1 MIQLYKVSNTN
12 FEMNGDYTLNPTSC
26 VFDCT
31 LNDTW
36 SVTITNPIDD
46 SIEDFTVGAVLC
58 VPTPVGDRQ
67 LFRIYD
73 ADKSDS
79 DVTAIALPVFIDARN
94 DCFLWDVRP
103 TLVKGQEA
111 LNTMLAVNSKYSGE
125 SDIETVSTAYYQK
138 KNFIEALNGD
148 DENSFINRWGGEIAY
163 DNFRIIVNER
173 QGADNGLRVEF
184 GFNLNSINET
194 INDEEVVTRIIP
206 KAYNGYYLPDN
217 ETVDSPLINKYPVIH
232 TRVIEY
238 SNVKLADDVTE
249 SDEENSD
256 VIICDTL
263 EDLYE
268 ALRQKANEEYE
279 NGIDLPS
286 VTYNVDMADLSRTE
300 LYKDYK
306 DLLTVNLGDT
316 VHVKHRKLGIETSAR
331 VISLSYDCITK
342 KIVSLTLGD
351 YEQNYFNDVSAV
363 TSTVVN
369 VINLENGTLMA
380 DKIAGVINL
389 LNTSL
394 RAQRNVAD
402 AANEKAILFEDLDE
416 ESETYGAMCMG
427 TQGIQIAKER
437 NAANTDWKW
446 GTAINFEAINADYIL
461 AGVLQG
467 IDIRGSTFNVYFDTT
482 DGIQNITYLSELS
495 NHENGLVVVC
505 CQTEDLPPN
514 ATIQDITD
522 LDIII
527 NQGVYG
533 AGGWEIVWYDPSN
546 TAVSFNSGISLQ
558 GGNAWLE
565 VMYGTNTG
573 NLDLRANVTATS
585 FDTSS
590 ALELKKDITA
600 FENGLDEIMKTDVYN
615 FKFKDNIDTRNH
627 IGFVIGDGYNVTDKI
642 VNDKSIDI
650 YSALALAYKAIQE
663 LNQKVEKL
671 ERVIEDFND
680 Q

>member
-1 MIQLYKVSNTN
+1 M
-12 FEMNGDYTLNPTSC
+12 
-26 VFDCT
+26 
-31 LNDTW
+31 
-36 SVTITNPIDD
+36 
-46 SIEDFTVGAVLC
+46 
-58 VPTPVGDRQ
+58 
-67 LFRIYD
+67 
-73 ADKSDS
+73 
-79 DVTAIALPVFIDARN
+79 
-94 DCFLWDVRP
+94 
-103 TLVKGQEA
+103 
-111 LNTMLAVNSKYSGE
+111 
-125 SDIETVSTAYYQK
+125 
-138 KNFIEALNGD
+138 EALNGD

-163 DNFRIIVNER
+163 DNFKIIVNER

-446 GTAINFEAINADYIL
+446 GTAINF
-461 AGVLQG
+461 
-467 IDIRGSTFNVYFDTT
+467 R
-482 DGIQNITYLSELS
+482 S
-495 NHENGLVVVC
+495 NQC
-505 CQTEDLPPN
+505 
-514 ATIQDITD
+514 
-522 LDIII
+522 
-527 NQGVYG
+527 
-533 AGGWEIVWYDPSN
+533 
-546 TAVSFNSGISLQ
+546 
-558 GGNAWLE
+558 
-565 VMYGTNTG
+565 
-573 NLDLRANVTATS
+573 
-585 FDTSS
+585 
-590 ALELKKDITA
+590 
-600 FENGLDEIMKTDVYN
+600 
-615 FKFKDNIDTRNH
+615 
-627 IGFVIGDGYNVTDKI
+627 
-642 VNDKSIDI
+642 
-650 YSALALAYKAIQE
+650 
-663 LNQKVEKL
+663 
-671 ERVIEDFND
+671 
-680 Q
+680 